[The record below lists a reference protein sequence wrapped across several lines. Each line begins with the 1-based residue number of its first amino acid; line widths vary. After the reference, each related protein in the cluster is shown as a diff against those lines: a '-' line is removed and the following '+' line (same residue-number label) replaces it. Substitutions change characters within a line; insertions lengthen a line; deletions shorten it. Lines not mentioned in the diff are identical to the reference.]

1 MLPRKGSCAVIFVA
15 SFLSCLGVLQPSI
28 AQPYPT
34 RTIKIVATFAPGG
47 ASDIL
52 GRIIGQKLQESWGQP
67 VIVEN
72 RAGAGGI
79 VGTEYVAK
87 SAADGYTLVVGYIG
101 THAVN
106 PSLYSKLSYDAV
118 NDFAPVAFLA
128 SIPSALVVH
137 PSVPAKTL
145 PELIALAKSRPG
157 QLNYG
162 SGGIGTAPHLA
173 GELFKTMTGVD
184 MVHVPY
190 KGSGPAVT
198 DLLSGQISL
207 MFNTMIQTVPYVKE
221 GNVRALAVT
230 SATRSPTLP
239 DLPTVAEAG
248 VPGYEMV
255 GWFGILAPAGTPK
268 EIVGKLN
275 TEIVKI
281 LNMADVKKRLS
292 DLGAEPTNI
301 VTPEQFGEYIK
312 AEIAKWRTVVEH
324 SGMRVE

>member
-1 MLPRKGSCAVIFVA
+1 MFIKRGVRVATAVACLWLAAGLSEA
-15 SFLSCLGVLQPSI
+15 S
-28 AQPYPT
+28 AQTFPT
-34 RTIKIVATFAPGG
+34 KPIKIVATFAPGG

-52 GRIIGQKLQESWGQP
+52 ARIIGQKLTESWGQP

-79 VGTEYVAK
+79 VGTEYVAR
-87 SAADGYTLVVGYIG
+87 SAPDGYTLVVGYIG

-106 PSLYSKLSYDAV
+106 PSLYAKLPYDAI

-137 PSVPAKTL
+137 PSVPAKTVQ
-145 PELIALAKSRPG
+145 ELIALAKSKPG

-162 SGGIGTAPHLA
+162 SGGVGTAPHLA
-173 GELFKTMTGVD
+173 AELFKTLTGVD
-184 MVHVPY
+184 MVHIPY
-190 KGSGPAVT
+190 KGSGPAVA

-207 MFNTMIQTVPYVKE
+207 MFNTMIQTIPHVKE
-221 GNVRALAVT
+221 GTVRALAIT
-230 SATRSPTLP
+230 GATRSDALP
-239 DLPTVAEAG
+239 NLPTIAEAG
-248 VPGYEMV
+248 VPGYDMV

-268 EIVGKLN
+268 DVVIKLN

-281 LNMADVKKRLS
+281 LNMPDVKTRLS
-292 DLGAEPTNI
+292 DLGAEPTTI
-301 VTPEQFGEYIK
+301 VSPEQFADYIK
-312 AEIAKWRTVVEH
+312 AEISKWRDVVQR